1 MSVAGEPPAG
11 AALVALGPGGLEL
24 ARLIARRLPGASVHG
39 PAGHD
44 AEVAYAEVAA
54 HLRSLFQSGTPIVGV
69 MAAGIIIRALAPV
82 IGDKGTQAPVV
93 AVAQDG
99 GAAVPLLGGHDGA
112 NRLAL
117 AVAEATGGSA
127 AITTAGDV
135 MFGLAL
141 DDPPPGWRLA
151 NREAAKGVSCALL
164 AGEPVALVVE
174 AGDAAWLK
182 DVPFAG
188 EGRLTVRITDRALG
202 GDGAELVLHPPVLAL
217 GVGCERGV
225 DVGELTA
232 LARET
237 LGRAGLAPGAVACVV
252 SHELKSDEEAVHAL
266 ARDLGV
272 PARFFSGP
280 ELEAEAGRLA
290 NPSNTVFEAVG
301 CHGVAEGAALAAA
314 GNGGTLIVEKT
325 LSRRA
330 TCAVARAPGCIPG
343 DSVGRP
349 RGRLAVVGIGPGG
362 SAWRTPEASRALAGA
377 AHVVG
382 HGLYLDLIADVIT
395 GKARHQTP
403 LGEEEARAAKALELA
418 AAGESVALVSSG
430 DPGIFALATLVF
442 ELLERRDHGPW
453 NRVAISVVPGV
464 SAFQAAA
471 ARMGAP
477 MGHDFCVISLS
488 DLLTPWASIRR
499 RLQAAA
505 EGDFIVA
512 LYNPASKR
520 RKARLAE
527 ARDILLMA
535 RTEDTPVVIARNL
548 GREGEQTDIIR
559 LGQLDPGHA
568 DMLSVILIGN
578 SRTRV
583 TERGTGRWVYT
594 PRGYD
599 VKIDDPI

>member
-1 MSVAGEPPAG
+1 MSVAGEPPTG
-11 AALVALGPGGLEL
+11 AALVVLGPGGIDL
-24 ARLIARRLPGASVHG
+24 ARLLVRRLPGASVHG
-39 PAGHD
+39 PAGLD
-44 AEVAYAEVAA
+44 AEVAYADVGA
-54 HLRSLFQSGTPIVGV
+54 HLRSLFRACTPIVGV

-82 IGDKGTQAPVV
+82 IGEKGSQAPVV
-93 AVAQDG
+93 AVSQDG
-99 GAAVPLLGGHDGA
+99 GAVVPLLGGHDGA
-112 NRLAL
+112 NRLAH
-117 AVAEATGGSA
+117 AVAEATGGTA

-135 MFGLAL
+135 MFGFAL

-151 NREAAKGVSCALL
+151 NRKAAKGVTSALL
-164 AGEPVALVVE
+164 AGEPVALLVE
-174 AGDAAWLK
+174 AGDPAWLAGA
-182 DVPFAG
+182 PFAG
-188 EGRLTVRITDRALG
+188 EGRLTVRVTDQAMG
-202 GDGAELVLHPPVLAL
+202 EGAELVLHPPVLAL

-225 DVGELTA
+225 DADELSA

-237 LGRAGLAPGAVACVV
+237 LERAGLAIGAVACVA
-252 SHELKSDEEAVHAL
+252 SLDLKSDEKAVHAL
-266 ARDLGV
+266 ARDLDV

-290 NPSNTVFEAVG
+290 NPSTTVFEAVG

-314 GNGGTLIVEKT
+314 GNEGSLVVEKT
-325 LSRRA
+325 LSERA
-330 TCAVARAPGCIPG
+330 TCAVARAPGCIDPN
-343 DSVGRP
+343 SVGRP
-349 RGRLAVVGIGPGG
+349 RGRLAVVGFGPGDA
-362 SAWRTPEASRALAGA
+362 AWRTPEATGALAGA

-382 HGLYLDLIADVIT
+382 HGLYLDLIADAIS
-395 GKARHQTP
+395 GKARHVTP
-403 LGEEEARAAKALELA
+403 LGEEEARAAMALDLA
-418 AAGESVALVSSG
+418 ATGESVALVSSG
-430 DPGIFALATLVF
+430 DPGIFALAALVF

-488 DLLTPWASIRR
+488 DLLTPWAAIRR

-512 LYNPASKR
+512 LYNPGSKR
-520 RKARLAE
+520 RKKRLAE
-527 ARDILLMA
+527 AREILLMA
-535 RTEDTPVVIARNL
+535 RTQDTPVVIARNL
-548 GREGEQTDIIR
+548 GREGERTELVG
-559 LGQLDPGHA
+559 LGQLDSGSA

-594 PRGYD
+594 PRGYE
-599 VKIDDPI
+599 VTGQ

>member
-1 MSVAGEPPAG
+1 MSVSGEPPAG
-11 AALVALGPGGLEL
+11 AALVALGRGGIEL
-24 ARLIARRLPGASVHG
+24 ARLLARRLPGASIHG
-39 PAGHD
+39 PAGLD
-44 AEVAYAEVAA
+44 GEVAYADVGA
-54 HLRSLFQSGTPIVGV
+54 HLRALFQSGTPIVGI

-82 IGDKGTQAPVV
+82 IGDKGSQSPVV
-93 AVAQDG
+93 ALARDG
-99 GAAVPLLGGHDGA
+99 AAAVPLLGGHDGA

-117 AVAEATGGSA
+117 AVARATGGSA

-135 MFGLAL
+135 MFGFAL

-151 NREAAKGVSCALL
+151 NREAAKGVSSALL

-174 AGDAAWLK
+174 AGDAAWLAGA
-182 DVPFAG
+182 PFAE
-188 EGRLTVRITDRALG
+188 EGRLTVRVTDRTPG
-202 GDGAELVLHPPVLAL
+202 SDGAELVLHPPVLAL

-225 DVGELTA
+225 DVDELGA

-237 LGRAGLAPGAVACVV
+237 MERAGLAPGAVACVV
-252 SHELKSDEEAVHAL
+252 SLDLKSDEAAVHDL
-266 ARDLGV
+266 ARDFGV
-272 PARFFSGP
+272 PARFFTAT

-290 NPSNTVFEAVG
+290 NPSNAVFEAVG

-314 GNGGTLIVEKT
+314 GKDGTLVVEKT
-325 LSRRA
+325 LSERA
-330 TCAVARAPGCIPG
+330 TCALARAPGCIDPLT
-343 DSVGRP
+343 VGRP
-349 RGRLAVVGIGPGG
+349 RGRLAVLGIGPGAA
-362 SAWRTPEASRALAGA
+362 AWRTPEASRALAGA
-377 AHVVG
+377 DHVVG
-382 HGLYLDLIADVIT
+382 HGLYLDLIADAIN
-395 GKARHQTP
+395 GKERHQTP

-418 AAGESVALVSSG
+418 ASGLSVALVSSG
-430 DPGIFALATLVF
+430 DPGIYALAALVF

-499 RLQAAA
+499 RLRAAA

-527 ARDILLMA
+527 ARDILLNA
-535 RTEDTPVVIARNL
+535 RAEDTPVIIARNL
-548 GREGEQTDIIR
+548 GREGEQTELID
-559 LGQLDPGHA
+559 LVQLDPGQA

-583 TERGTGRWVYT
+583 TERGAGRWVYT
-594 PRGYD
+594 PRGYE
-599 VKIDDPI
+599 VTSP